1 MITVLGKLNDTIQFL
16 GVPGFN
22 VLALDGDW
30 SFDRNIA
37 FLEAAVTRGDHF
49 LLVSVDAAGGIY
61 GDELKCL
68 VARLTQG
75 GKRQTMRKYDEN

>member
-1 MITVLGKLNDTIQFL
+1 MVTVLGKLNDTIQFL

-22 VLALDGDW
+22 VLALGDDW

-37 FLEAAVTRGDHF
+37 FLEAAVTRGDYF

-61 GDELKCL
+61 GEELEWL
-68 VARLTQG
+68 VARLT
-75 GKRQTMRKYDEN
+75 RA